1 MLHCPLA
8 KKITAFTITCT
19 NWVIISIVSIICH
32 TARHFLFE
40 KNLEPKLNQK
50 HIGIVPQILGFSQT
64 NICKNSPR
72 FGGNAV
78 GHGRGLGGRATFDQT
93 ARLVTPL
100 HTTCFRKPRNR
111 REVVCQSAGKLQHEG
126 AADAKCET
134 THKH

>member
-1 MLHCPLA
+1 MHKLGHYLQSRLS
-8 KKITAFTITCT
+8 
-19 NWVIISIVSIICH
+19 VIRQDIFCSKRI
-32 TARHFLFE
+32 L
-40 KNLEPKLNQK
+40 KLNQK

-64 NICKNSPR
+64 NICKNYPR
-72 FGGNAV
+72 FGGNAA
-78 GHGRGLGGRATFDQT
+78 GHGRGLAGRGTFDQT